1 MNLLFI
7 SIIMYAIM
15 YGMIAALN
23 VFLVFD
29 VNVQVAKCVPKVCR
43 LLNLISVVD
52 ISNYDLVFQCS
63 LMIDKNWVC

>member
-7 SIIMYAIM
+7 SIV
-15 YGMIAALN
+15 MIAVLN
-23 VFLVFD
+23 VFLVFH
-29 VNVQVAKCVPKVCR
+29 VNVHVAKCVSKVCR

-52 ISNYDLVFQCS
+52 ISNYNLIFQYL